1 MRHGCFLEYYVIS
14 RRVLKPSS
22 SKCIVR
28 EVFLLSLVLLS
39 LSQVPLRLAV
49 VNLGAYN
56 TAYSIHTA
64 YPLLYSVQ
72 EVSS

>member
-56 TAYSIHTA
+56 TAYPHRLPTS
-64 YPLLYSVQ
+64 YSVQ